1 MLSTS
6 AKKTRSDGQK
16 ATLLEK
22 HGILLHQIDKWRQL
36 QVVYMP
42 GVIDAGTSDPD
53 SSHRVKAKSI
63 KLWLPSQLDA
73 KDWDSL
79 CLGGVVNNEKE
90 L

>member
-22 HGILLHQIDKWRQL
+22 RGILLHQIEKWCRL
-36 QVVYMP
+36 QAVYMP
-42 GVIDAGTSDPD
+42 GAIDASTSDPD

-73 KDWDSL
+73 EDRDSL
-79 CLGGVVNNEKE
+79 CLGGIVNNEKE